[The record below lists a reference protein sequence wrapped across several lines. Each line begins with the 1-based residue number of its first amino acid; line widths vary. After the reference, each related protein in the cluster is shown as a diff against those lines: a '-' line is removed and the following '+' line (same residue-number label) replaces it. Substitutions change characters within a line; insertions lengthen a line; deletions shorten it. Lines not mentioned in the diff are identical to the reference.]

1 MQVSSTYQIVLL
13 TDLTQ
18 SIIDAVNQD
27 SSSTVRKSNDG
38 TKCIVSWEG
47 ATPSALSTGQNY
59 THEQVLAII
68 NDEQGEWYVAPPDVP
83 NP

>member
-1 MQVSSTYQIVLL
+1 MQVSSTYQIILFD
-13 TDLTQ
+13 DLTLPV
-18 SIIDAVNQD
+18 IDEVNQNNKD
-27 SSSTVRKSNDG
+27 TVRRSQDG

-47 ATPSALSTGQNY
+47 ATPSVLSSGQNY
-59 THEQVLAII
+59 THEQILAIV